1 MDYTHTHTHIHL
13 VAHLLFLHKFMSTK
27 ISQTAELGVLG
38 YFVKKCVEPPKNIL
52 PHPQQEFVIKKCG
65 NWLQSP
71 PIGIFLQL
79 TWNTIPIYQL
89 LTIPIQRAVVKMVVL
104 V

>member
-1 MDYTHTHTHIHL
+1 
-13 VAHLLFLHKFMSTK
+13 MSTK

-38 YFVKKCVEPPKNIL
+38 YFVKKCVEPPKNIT
-52 PHPQQEFVIKKCG
+52 PHPQTKIYHSKKCG

-89 LTIPIQRAVVKMVVL
+89 LTILIQRAVVKMVVL